1 MDEKY
6 STLGENWYVNTGMM
20 KENHKAKARSDC

>member
-6 STLGENWYVNTGMM
+6 PDLGENWYVNTGM